1 MGLFSWLRG
10 KKEGRASEGGGGSS
24 GGRSRIS
31 NGEVNTALRK
41 LDGSPASIAEARRVV
56 GSSQLSNSERAEAF
70 RQINGSVSYRNQRD
84 NGADGDVMC
93 NMTSMAMA
101 MNGLGLGTDESK
113 TGQYENVLD
122 KKRAGRGLS
131 RYNENDREELA
142 EGLGVDAVTLKT
154 PGFAG
159 ADAAKAWYMENVFPR
174 MAAGATATFGVEG
187 GNGSGGKFRHV
198 IRLEWVEDKG
208 LRIDDPF
215 GGGLQA
221 DNGGNVGYAKL
232 NEKQGQGGVGE
243 NGLMTWDQ
251 VARMNK
257 NKYVQLYATKG
268 QPKAAAAGGKA
279 PAAPKA
285 GGSGNGP
292 TPAPAPVAAKPQ
304 RRRTSVGGRR

>member
-1 MGLFSWLRG
+1 MGLFSWLSG
-10 KKEGRASEGGGGSS
+10 KKEGQASDGGSGRS
-24 GGRSRIS
+24 SSGRSRIS
-31 NGEVNTALRK
+31 NAEVNNALRE
-41 LDGSPASIAEARRVV
+41 LDGSPASIAEARQVI
-56 GSSQLSNSERAEAF
+56 GTAPLSNSERAEAY
-70 RQINGSVSYRNQRD
+70 RQVNASVTYRNQRD
-84 NGADGDVMC
+84 NGGDGDVMC

-101 MNGLGLGTDESK
+101 MNGLGMGTDESK

-131 RYNENDREELA
+131 RYDEDDRESLA

-159 ADAAKAWYMENVFPR
+159 ADAAKTWYMANVFPR

-221 DNGGNVGYAKL
+221 NDEGNVGYARL
-232 NEKQGQGGVGE
+232 NEKKGQGGVGE
-243 NGLMTWDQ
+243 NGLMSWDQ

-257 NKYVQLYATKG
+257 NKYVQLYASKG
-268 QPKAAAAGGKA
+268 QPKAPRAGGSGS
-279 PAAPKA
+279 AAKA
-285 GGSGNGP
+285 GGSGGGGT
-292 TPAPAPVAAKPQ
+292 TPVAPVATKVD
-304 RRRTSVGGRR
+304 RRRSVGGRK